1 MEPQQMPRYLVAT
14 VTTLL
19 TSLAIA
25 APASAKFI
33 EIGRTKATA
42 TPSCTGAV
50 GDVCQVVT
58 RTTGVQMSVG
68 KIKNPTLIAKPGRLV
83 AFTVQLGKL
92 TKSQIGFFTQTEYGP
107 KANRKQGV
115 GLGESSARLSVL
127 RPAFKT
133 KNNFRFKL
141 VAQTEDFK
149 LAPYFGRSAT
159 FAPAATIPVVK
170 GDIVAVTT
178 TTWAP
183 ILALNLP
190 TDTTWRAARNV
201 PCSNAEGE
209 TIPVHTQTRLQDV
222 KQYFCNFRTA
232 RLLYTATEVVTP

>member
-1 MEPQQMPRYLVAT
+1 MGSRMRRYLVTTAT
-14 VTTLL
+14 ILVT
-19 TSLAIA
+19 LALA

-42 TPSCTGAV
+42 TPSCTGQT

-58 RTTGVQMSVG
+58 RTTGVQMQIG
-68 KIKNPTLIAKPGRLV
+68 KVKNPTLISKTGRIV
-83 AFTVQLGKL
+83 AFTLKLGTL
-92 TKSQIGFFTQTEYGP
+92 TKSQIGFFTQAQYGP
-107 KANRKQGV
+107 KADRKAGV
-115 GLGESSARLSVL
+115 GLGEASARLSVL

-133 KNNFRFKL
+133 ANKFRFNL
-141 VAQTEDFK
+141 IAQTEDFK
-149 LAPYFGRSAT
+149 LAPYFGHTAT

-170 GDIVAVTT
+170 GDIIAVTT

-183 ILALNLP
+183 ILALGLP
-190 TDTTWRAARNV
+190 TSNTWRAARNI

-209 TIPVHTQTRLQDV
+209 TIPQNTQTGLKSV

-232 RLLYTATEVVTP
+232 RLMYSATEVVTP